1 MDLLFKYFKGL
12 YINISDRDRAELKEI
27 VEQNASITMK
37 SKLLFELD
45 KQKPTLSTLEYLT
58 NKETRTSEFSYQ
70 KPSTKL
76 AGISALATGVLNYVY
91 FKFLHMISPPYISS
105 FLPLEIIMTILSI
118 IFTFFLS
125 MVYQRNKIIKYNK
138 SLKVFINSKRVF
150 KESIFNILLKND
162 EVKIN
167 MLKALKEKVESVASI
182 TNNKKAIRL
191 IEDTYYDIEET
202 LISKEI
208 DIYLLV
214 DKVNNFFDL
223 YNKYKDLYSEEN
235 ILNRK
240 VELEMNY

>member
-1 MDLLFKYFKGL
+1 
-12 YINISDRDRAELKEI
+12 
-27 VEQNASITMK
+27 
-37 SKLLFELD
+37 
-45 KQKPTLSTLEYLT
+45 
-58 NKETRTSEFSYQ
+58 
-70 KPSTKL
+70 
-76 AGISALATGVLNYVY
+76 
-91 FKFLHMISPPYISS
+91 
-105 FLPLEIIMTILSI
+105 MTILSI